1 MEHIR
6 QIDVLAKQ
14 GTDPTMRLLL
24 VEDDPLLGE
33 ALEMG
38 IQQSGYTVDWVT
50 RGESALEALELVPF
64 CAVALDLNLPDLSGF
79 RVLKQLRRTSKVPV
93 VIMTARDALD
103 DRIEGL
109 DLGADD
115 YIVKPF
121 DLKELLARIRAV
133 VRRSHG
139 LARALL
145 THRDIEVDISARTVF
160 KAGQHVKLTGREYH
174 ILVMLMERIGRIFS
188 RGDIETRIY
197 SWDGDAESNTIEA
210 AIYTLRK
217 KLGRDLVTNIRGVGY
232 VIEP

>member
-1 MEHIR
+1 
-6 QIDVLAKQ
+6 
-14 GTDPTMRLLL
+14 MRLLL

-50 RGESALEALELVPF
+50 GGERALEAMHLVPF
-64 CAVALDLNLPDLSGF
+64 SAVALDLNLPDLSGF

-139 LARALL
+139 LAHALL
-145 THRDIEVDISARTVF
+145 AHRDIEAD
-160 KAGQHVKLTGREYH
+160 
-174 ILVMLMERIGRIFS
+174 
-188 RGDIETRIY
+188 
-197 SWDGDAESNTIEA
+197 
-210 AIYTLRK
+210 
-217 KLGRDLVTNIRGVGY
+217 
-232 VIEP
+232 